1 MILKSAIIA
10 DKQYVQTICQKRNP
24 DRGALSIV
32 EAKIRNLK
40 SFHVTRRHGKLT
52 QRRSNKERRRVNERY
67 QHFDSNTRVNGETTV
82 RHLSC
87 LPPWT
92 IHKSVQKDTLS
103 RRWEFYITHDCK
115 SRV

>member
-10 DKQYVQTICQKRNP
+10 DKQYIQTTCREHIP
-24 DRGALSIV
+24 DRGALRVV

-40 SFHVTRRHGKLT
+40 SFHVTRRHAKLT
-52 QRRSNKERRRVNERY
+52 TRRSDKEHQRVNERH
-67 QHFDSNTRVNGETTV
+67 QQFDSNTRVNGEATV

-87 LPPWT
+87 LPPWL
-92 IHKSVQKDTLS
+92 IHKSDQKDTLN
-103 RRWEFYITHDCK
+103 RRWEFCITHDCK